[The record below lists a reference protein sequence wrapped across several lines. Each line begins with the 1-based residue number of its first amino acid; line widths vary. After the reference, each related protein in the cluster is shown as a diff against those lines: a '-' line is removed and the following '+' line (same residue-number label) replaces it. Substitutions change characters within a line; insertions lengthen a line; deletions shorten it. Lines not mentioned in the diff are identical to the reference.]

1 MKWCKDTVGYST
13 ICFLINSFNGL
24 KGPEIMQKVKEVLNQ
39 YKRILRII
47 IPVLFIWG
55 VYRVTPYLLMDKPV
69 IDTIT
74 PCEILE
80 STSFNDKNQLCLK
93 GKNLKNITGIFING
107 IYESGCVITPVSE
120 EEILLQLPSGYY
132 SEAQELDIQIEV
144 RINSDLTCLSP
155 KAQLKV
161 ISDDIIAVPD
171 ITGSMPAILGYDGS
185 LVQSITLEGSNFM
198 PDSVVTVSGVSC
210 STSYDEDS
218 ENLVIQIPYENWC
231 TEEILTLQ
239 VAQYYNGYPT
249 RIKSK
254 KYYLETILPEADTA
268 SGQYKWIQEDFIA
281 QSFGEVNGITGSNS
295 LEAFRYNYELGQRL
309 FGVDLTF
316 SSDSILY
323 AAYRNKAEGA
333 VELPI
338 SFETAQRES
347 DLTLLRF
354 EDICGLLQTYSD
366 IYIYANLQDYENLSS
381 FYVLCQY
388 MLECAGQAGSEIMQ
402 RLIIPVRDE
411 CAYHLLME
419 LCPFACMMYVPDD
432 SALSEDG
439 VLAFV
444 RTTNIRAALL
454 PWNKVNQ
461 LLCEELERLNCA
473 VYVSGLKNTDEIIYA
488 LANGAKGISSI
499 LSTESWLKLK
509 DDIQANAVDI
519 PSISP
524 EKAENYKI
532 LNDYLVAL
540 NSERYSIIFSMKDE
554 ASSQLSSSILRAMED
569 LGLEH
574 APVDAFRNSY
584 LAVIDRKK
592 VVYEECS
599 DQLLHYDGT
608 LGNINIHAESGGFNA
623 GNISVIQI
631 NGIEY
636 SVNRCGLNIVVYDNL
651 LNGVMD
657 SVCFDLYDSVM
668 VTR

>member
-1 MKWCKDTVGYST
+1 
-13 ICFLINSFNGL
+13 
-24 KGPEIMQKVKEVLNQ
+24 MQKMKEFLN
-39 YKRILRII
+39 KNIRILKII
-47 IPVLFIWG
+47 VPLLFIWG
-55 VYRVTPYLLMDKPV
+55 VYKISPYLLMDKPV
-69 IDTIT
+69 IDTVT
-74 PCEILE
+74 PCEIME
-80 STSFNDKNQLCLK
+80 STLFNAENQLCLS
-93 GKNLKNITGIFING
+93 GKNLKNVIGIYING
-107 IYESGCVITPVSE
+107 VYENGCIITPVSD

-132 SEAQELDIQIEV
+132 SEAQELNIQIEV

-161 ISDDIIAVPD
+161 ISDDIIAVPA
-171 ITGSMPAILGYDGS
+171 ITGSMPEILGYDGS
-185 LVQSITLEGSNFM
+185 LVQSITLEGSNFT
-198 PDSVVTVSGVSC
+198 PDSMVTVSGIPC
-210 STSYDEDS
+210 STSYDEVS
-218 ENLVIQIPYENWC
+218 ESLVIQIPYENWC
-231 TEEILTLQ
+231 TEDMLTLQ

-249 RIKSK
+249 RIKGK

-268 SGQYKWIQEDFIA
+268 LGQYSWTREDFIA
-281 QSFGEVNGITGSNS
+281 QSFGEMNGITGSNS

-338 SFETAQRES
+338 FFETAQRES

-366 IYIYANLQDYENLSS
+366 IYIYANLLDYENLSS
-381 FYVLCQY
+381 FYTLCQY

-411 CAYHLLME
+411 CAYRLLME

-432 SALSEDG
+432 SELSEDG
-439 VLAFV
+439 ILAFI
-444 RTTNIRAALL
+444 RTTNIQAALL

-461 LLCEELERLNCA
+461 LLCEELEQLNCV
-473 VYVSGLKNTDEIIYA
+473 VYVSGIKKSDEIIYA

-499 LSTESWLKLK
+499 LSRESWLKLK
-509 DDIQANAVDI
+509 DDIQAGAVNI

-532 LNDYLVAL
+532 LNDYLAAL
-540 NSERYSIIFSMKDE
+540 NSERYSIIFSVKDE
-554 ASSQLSSSILRAMED
+554 ASSQLSPGILRAMED

-599 DQLLHYDGT
+599 DQLLHYDGI
-608 LGNINIHAESGGFNA
+608 LGSIDVHAESGGFNA

-657 SVCFDLYDSVM
+657 SVCFDLYDSV
-668 VTR
+668 VGTR